1 VRNDLGRRRA
11 RTLYVSVGAPELG
24 TPNEQRPV
32 SSGCDPAP
40 TDRDWSAHL
49 ACPHSREYPGN

>member
-1 VRNDLGRRRA
+1 VRNDLGRRSA
-11 RTLYVSVGAPELG
+11 RTLCVSVGAPELA
-24 TPNEQRPV
+24 TPNEQRPM